1 VDKTVSLSSGKVDTP
16 PVSKPIPVS
25 TNGSKKSLLDFL
37 KERAGERYA
46 IQEVKEAESLTKER
60 LMQFWE
66 KFGES
71 LLAQQKHSAAG
82 TFKI

>member
-1 VDKTVSLSSGKVDTP
+1 
-16 PVSKPIPVS
+16 
-25 TNGSKKSLLDFL
+25 
-37 KERAGERYA
+37 
-46 IQEVKEAESLTKER
+46 EAESLTKER

-82 TFKI
+82 TFKIAALEIDNDIHFTVTVSAITAQKFIEQEKMTLLDQLQTEFNNRSIGFTV